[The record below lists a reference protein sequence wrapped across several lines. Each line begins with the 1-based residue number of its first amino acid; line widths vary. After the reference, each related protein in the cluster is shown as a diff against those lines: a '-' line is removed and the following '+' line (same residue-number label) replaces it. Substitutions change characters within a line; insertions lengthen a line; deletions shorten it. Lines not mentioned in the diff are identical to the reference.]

1 MEINRKNVMEI
12 IEKSGLKPDK
22 DYGQN
27 FLLEPDVCK
36 KIVDLLEI
44 SSEDAVLEI
53 GPGIGSLTH
62 FLSVSDAKE
71 ITLVDIDKRMIDF
84 LKILYAKDNIELV
97 LNDIRKVD
105 VSNYTKIIGN
115 LPYNIT
121 TETIVYL
128 LEKCQKAR
136 RMVLMCQAEAF
147 PRFYDLSGKEYGPA
161 SMLVHLV
168 GGSKRNFVV
177 KPGCFHPV
185 PKCSSLVFTIDLE
198 KNVNKSF
205 VLEVYKFAKRL
216 FLNRRKTIYNNLST
230 CLGNK
235 EVAQKILE
243 ALNIPM
249 NKRPEE
255 ILPQQYVGIY
265 NLSKDY
271 LIDIH

>member
-44 SSEDAVLEI
+44 SSEDTVLEI

-84 LKILYAKDNIELV
+84 LKILYRKDNTELV

-128 LEKCQKAR
+128 LENAKNVK
-136 RMVLMCQAEAF
+136 RMVLMCQQEAF
-147 PRFYDLSGKEYGPA
+147 PRFSDVSGKEYGPA
-161 SMLVHLV
+161 SILVHLL
-168 GGSKRNFVV
+168 GECRKLFIV
-177 KPGCFHPV
+177 KPGSFYPI
-185 PKCSSLVFTIDLE
+185 PKCNSVVFAIDVKE
-198 KNVNKSF
+198 NVDYQEALNIYHLSK
-205 VLEVYKFAKRL
+205 KL
-216 FLNRRKTIYNNLST
+216 FLNRRKTIYNNLSN
-230 CLGNK
+230 CIPNK
-235 EVAQKILE
+235 EMCASILNE
-243 ALNIPM
+243 LGIPQS
-249 NKRPEE
+249 KRPEE
-255 ILPQQYVGIY
+255 
-265 NLSKDY
+265 LSPDTYRKLY
-271 LIDIH
+271 ERIK